1 MIPLICIVPLFPLLI
16 SPFLLIEAADNF
28 TLSYQHPNPDA
39 VVQEVQRR
47 ILTSTSN
54 VELNDQVSCITGN
67 PIDDCWQCDPN
78 WGNDRQRLAD
88 CSIGFGQGAI
98 GGKGG
103 QIYVV
108 TDSSD
113 NNVANPKPGTLR
125 FAVIQVEPLWIIFS
139 ANMQIKLSH
148 QLIVS
153 SFKTIDGRGASVYIT
168 GKGCITVQDVSN
180 VIIHNIHV
188 YNCVPS
194 GSGDIRLSPTQ
205 VEHKGKSDGDGIS
218 IHHSRNIWVDH
229 CAVSRCTDG
238 LIDVTEGSTAVTISN
253 NYFSHHDKVMLLGH
267 SDNYMLDKGMQV
279 TIAFNHFG
287 VQLVQRMPRCRHGY
301 FHVVNNDYTEWKMY
315 AIGGSAAPTIIS
327 QGNRYVAPNDDSSKQ
342 VTKRL
347 DADKGDWAGW
357 EWISEGDLMVNGA
370 YFLPSGQGLNNL
382 YFKDSGAEPKSAAMI
397 DRLTSNAGVLG
408 GPRDNGDHTS
418 QNSRT
423 NPDENG
429 SGGDR
434 TFGNY
439 GSGGE
444 GINYGSGGIAFG
456 SSGKQLLSAA
466 NIIMSL
472 LVILALEM
480 ISGNI
485 AALALL

>member
-1 MIPLICIVPLFPLLI
+1 MIPLICIVLLFPLLI
-16 SPFLLIEAADNF
+16 SPSLLIEAADNL
-28 TLSYQHPNPDA
+28 TLCYQHPNPEA

-47 ILTSTSN
+47 ILSSTSN
-54 VELNDQVSCITGN
+54 VKVNDQLSCITGN

-78 WGNDRQRLAD
+78 WANDRQHLAD

-113 NNVANPKPGTLR
+113 NDVADPKPGTLR
-125 FAVIQVEPLWIIFS
+125 FAVIQVEPLWIVFS

-153 SFKTIDGRGASVYIT
+153 SFKTIDGRGANVYVT

-194 GSGDIRLSPTQ
+194 GSAAIRVSPTQ

-229 CAVSRCTDG
+229 CAVSHCTDG

-267 SDNYMLDKGMQV
+267 SDNFMLDKGMQV

-327 QGNRYVAPNDDSSKQ
+327 EGNRYVAPNDASSKQ

-347 DADKGDWAGW
+347 DGDQGDWAGW
-357 EWISEGDLMVNGA
+357 EWRSDGDLMVNGA

-382 YFKDSGAEPKSAAMI
+382 YAKDSGAEPKSAAMI
-397 DRLTSNAGVLG
+397 DKLTFSAGVLG
-408 GPRDNGDHTS
+408 GPRDNGDQIS
-418 QNSRT
+418 QNRGT
-423 NPDENG
+423 NSDENG
-429 SGGDR
+429 GSGDR

-444 GINYGSGGIAFG
+444 GINYGNGGIAFG
-456 SSGKQLLSAA
+456 SGGEQLLSTA
-466 NIIMSL
+466 NIILSL
-472 LVILALEM
+472 LIILTFQ
-480 ISGNI
+480 II
-485 AALALL
+485 ASYVQH